1 MNTFIFIVQDPELQ
15 GFYTGITI
23 TAAVSLVC
31 MGLFYSEVPYGR
43 WVSLVVCGAV
53 PTAFVLMHAFLH
65 IPFAKLS
72 YAGLAWFLA
81 TVAFNKL
88 MIRRRDRAFEAK
100 REQYRREFENEF
112 R

>member
-1 MNTFIFIVQDPELQ
+1 MNTFLFIVQDPELQ

-23 TAAVSLVC
+23 TAAISLVC
-31 MGLFYSEVPYGR
+31 MGLFYAEVPQAR
-43 WVSLVVCGAV
+43 WVSLVVCVVV
-53 PTAFVLMHAFLH
+53 PLAFIAAHAYLH
-65 IPFAKLS
+65 IPFARLT
-72 YAGLAWFLA
+72 YAGVAWFLA

-88 MIRRRDRAFEAK
+88 MIRRRDKAFEAK

>member
-23 TAAVSLVC
+23 TAAISLVC
-31 MGLFYSEVPYGR
+31 MGLFYAEVPQGR
-43 WVSLVVCGAV
+43 WVSIVVCILV
-53 PTAFVLMHAFLH
+53 PTAFIAAHAFLH
-65 IPFAKLS
+65 IPFAKLA
-72 YAGLAWFLA
+72 YAGLAWFIA

-100 REQYRREFENEF
+100 REKYRREFENEF